1 MQTTTSKLSLRVDCA
16 VKPDSC
22 VRAWLYSSLAL
33 VMIMLSGLAQLWLW
47 QYVLTLIIAA
57 AVISYLA
64 LSKPILLHLSQPP
77 LSKRV
82 DIGWQLLMRTSRA
95 DELWQAN
102 LSATYHFPW
111 LIHLKLNMTEPYRRP
126 FTVMIFRDQVSA
138 EEWRQ
143 LSILAKSVGMT
154 HEDTQID
161 SKLV

>member
-95 DELWQAN
+95 D
-102 LSATYHFPW
+102 
-111 LIHLKLNMTEPYRRP
+111 
-126 FTVMIFRDQVSA
+126 
-138 EEWRQ
+138 
-143 LSILAKSVGMT
+143 
-154 HEDTQID
+154 
-161 SKLV
+161 